1 MALDGDARSGLRR
14 SLIAG
19 AVYDLALA
27 LFIVF
32 AGEGTVARLGAP
44 LPAGTL
50 FFFRLAALPL
60 LLLPA
65 LYLAAAAAANPG
77 PLMAAVLWARGGG
90 GAILIGLALLHR
102 PQPLWLFLGVGAA
115 DLAWC
120 AVHGLLW
127 RARPKHPAAIH

>member
-1 MALDGDARSGLRR
+1 MPLGGDARSGLRR

-19 AVYDLALA
+19 AVYDVALA

-32 AGEGTVARLGAP
+32 AGEGAVARLGAP
-44 LPAGTL
+44 LPAGAL

-65 LYLAAAAAANPG
+65 LYLAAAAAGDPG
-77 PLMAAVLWARGGG
+77 PFKAAVLWARGGG

-102 PQPLWLFLGVGAA
+102 PEPLWLFLGVGVA
-115 DLAWC
+115 DLAWW

-127 RARPKHPAAIH
+127 RIRPATSAAIH